1 MPADALNYTTDWTD
15 AVLVAVYE
23 RLDETEIIVDGTA
36 QVVQCYTAVVPN
48 AKLPYYRLTNPRM
61 VEDGAQQG
69 ASYGGAQEVRI
80 QLDAFSWEG
89 DTETVGALK
98 SAAFQ
103 QLADSPLSLD
113 GATVTFA
120 TAEGSSSPPDQDAEH
135 GVVDL
140 YFRVQPQS

>member
-1 MPADALNYTTDWTD
+1 MPADAFDYTEDWTD

-23 RLDETEIIVDGTA
+23 RLDEIEVSVDGTDR
-36 QVVQCYTAVVPN
+36 VIQCYTAVVPN
-48 AKLPYYRLTNPRM
+48 AKLPYYRLSNPRM

-80 QLDAFSWEG
+80 QLDAFSWDG

-98 SAAFQ
+98 SAAFR
-103 QLADSPLSLD
+103 QLAASPLPLD

-120 TAEGSSSPPDQDAEH
+120 TMEGSSSPPDEDAEH

-140 YFRVQPQS
+140 YFRVQPGI